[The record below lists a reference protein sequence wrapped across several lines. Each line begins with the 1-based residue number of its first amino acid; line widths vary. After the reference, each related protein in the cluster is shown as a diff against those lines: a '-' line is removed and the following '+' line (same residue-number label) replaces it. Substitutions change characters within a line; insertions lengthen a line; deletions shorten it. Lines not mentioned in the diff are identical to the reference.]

1 MNNKFIINANG
12 IKKEAEIIVK
22 FNHENK
28 DYLIYCT
35 DENESN
41 KQIFVS
47 RLTLNSEGKYF
58 IDDITLEEKNK
69 LNGIVYNI
77 VILIPNEAKKGIDA
91 KSLIERLVSEN
102 KIELTSELPALAEQ
116 NYYNN
121 CSIAI
126 TSKLLVEEAI
136 SFFKTN
142 LVKKVEEP
150 VVPTW
155 SIPTPD
161 LVSNN
166 NELNN
171 INPTL
176 NVEMQGAPIPQVEVK
191 PEVQIPVS
199 EVNIPIENKEENIP
213 TFINNIP
220 SQEENI
226 PNPQAERLAVVS
238 DPSLNS
244 AGLNLQPNVAR
255 RHSAGNAN
263 TKYII
268 LGTVCL
274 VLAVAVVVITYFLI
288 KNMK

>member
-102 KIELTSELPALAEQ
+102 KIELSSELPALAEQ

-176 NVEMQGAPIPQVEVK
+176 NVEMQGAPISQVEVK

-199 EVNIPIENKEENIP
+199 
-213 TFINNIP
+213 
-220 SQEENI
+220 
-226 PNPQAERLAVVS
+226 
-238 DPSLNS
+238 
-244 AGLNLQPNVAR
+244 
-255 RHSAGNAN
+255 
-263 TKYII
+263 
-268 LGTVCL
+268 
-274 VLAVAVVVITYFLI
+274 
-288 KNMK
+288 

>member
-102 KIELTSELPALAEQ
+102 KIELSSELPALAEQ

-126 TSKLLVEEAI
+126 TSKLLVDDAI
-136 SFFKTN
+136 NFFKTN

-171 INPTL
+171 INPTS
-176 NVEMQGAPIPQVEVK
+176 NVEMQEAPIPQVEVK

-213 TFINNIP
+213 
-220 SQEENI
+220 
-226 PNPQAERLAVVS
+226 NPQAERLAVVS
-238 DPSLNS
+238 DPSLNG

>member
-1 MNNKFIINANG
+1 
-12 IKKEAEIIVK
+12 
-22 FNHENK
+22 
-28 DYLIYCT
+28 
-35 DENESN
+35 
-41 KQIFVS
+41 
-47 RLTLNSEGKYF
+47 
-58 IDDITLEEKNK
+58 
-69 LNGIVYNI
+69 
-77 VILIPNEAKKGIDA
+77 
-91 KSLIERLVSEN
+91 
-102 KIELTSELPALAEQ
+102 
-116 NYYNN
+116 
-121 CSIAI
+121 
-126 TSKLLVEEAI
+126 
-136 SFFKTN
+136 
-142 LVKKVEEP
+142 
-150 VVPTW
+150 
-155 SIPTPD
+155 
-161 LVSNN
+161 
-166 NELNN
+166 
-171 INPTL
+171 
-176 NVEMQGAPIPQVEVK
+176 MQEAPIPQVEVK

-199 EVNIPIENKEENIP
+199 EVNIPIENKEGNIP